1 MHLSFR
7 TNDDDGDAQNHP
19 KNPEK
24 WFFFGLFHFEKSSNK
39 MANIWDENYDNN
51 KEN

>member
-1 MHLSFR
+1 MMMMVMLKI
-7 TNDDDGDAQNHP
+7 TQKTQ
-19 KNPEK
+19 KNG
-24 WFFFGLFHFEKSSNK
+24 FSSALFHFEKSSNK